1 MTKQTEKPTAES
13 SADNSLEKEKKS
25 QFPLMKINFILMA
38 IAAAMI
44 VIGFCLTAGG
54 GSADPNTFNE
64 EIFSVRRIIV
74 GPNLAFL
81 GFIFMGVGIMW
92 PSRKSK
98 K

>member
-1 MTKQTEKPTAES
+1 MTKQTEKTSAET
-13 SADNSLEKEKKS
+13 SAGNGMEVEKKS
-25 QFPLMKINFILMA
+25 QFPLTRINFILMA
-38 IAAAMI
+38 VAAAMI

-54 GSADPNTFNE
+54 GSSDPNVFNE
-64 EIFSVRRIIV
+64 DIFSARHIII

-92 PSRKSK
+92 PSRKAK

>member
-1 MTKQTEKPTAES
+1 MTKQTEKNTAAA
-13 SADNSLEKEKKS
+13 SANNGLEVEKKS
-25 QFPLMKINFILMA
+25 QFPLTRINFILMA
-38 IAAAMI
+38 VAAAMI

-54 GSADPNTFNE
+54 GSADPNVFNE
-64 EIFSVRRIIV
+64 EIFSTRHIV
-74 GPNLAFL
+74 IGPNLAFL